1 MRSNSAGQ
9 NPCGPLAP
17 PPDRDR
23 RPCEGSS
30 EASAT
35 RPAVRARAAPRSHQK
50 WFRGAEARLASCEPA
65 GEAWANVCAMIPAS
79 AAERVP
85 QPATR
90 YFSGGRAPMLVIRRL
105 NLSRRALLWLLV
117 VLAVPLAAPAAT
129 LEESAR
135 ELARKIAGN
144 LPAQEKVLI
153 EIRNTSSLSPIQVA
167 QVETALK
174 GELPNYVVLAATEGE
189 ASARVAVT
197 LSENIKDLVWA
208 AEIRQGDAF
217 RVVVLTTAR
226 PSENQGV
233 SGAMRVELH
242 AEKFWEGPVRLR
254 DASLF
259 SDDNGENLLAL
270 LFADRVM
277 IQKVGSEIVFKVEIP
292 IDQTVSRDPAGGP
305 VQLGGGLAHLGN
317 TLIVQIEWQICT
329 IALDTRTVAECRSI
343 REPPP
348 GHVPDKI
355 VYGSEI
361 SIPPGK
367 GGQIAT
373 IRSECSGT
381 DLFLLTGPRDYTEPD
396 TVQAFQGRTGGATA
410 VSAELNLPGPV
421 MSLHS
426 DAPRA
431 IVRNLKSGNYEAY
444 RLSITC
450 GQ

>member
-1 MRSNSAGQ
+1 MRSNPAGQ

-17 PPDRDR
+17 SWDRDR

-30 EASAT
+30 EAGAT
-35 RPAVRARAAPRSHQK
+35 RLAVRARAAPRSHQK
-50 WFRGAEARLASCEPA
+50 WFRGAEARLACCEPA
-65 GEAWANVCAMIPAS
+65 GDVPVNVCAIILAS
-79 AAERVP
+79 AAERIP

-90 YFSGGRAPMLVIRRL
+90 YFSGGRAPMLFIRRQ
-105 NLSRRALLWLLV
+105 NFFRRAFLWLLV
-117 VLAVPLAAPAAT
+117 VLAAPLGAPAAT

-144 LPAQEKVLI
+144 LPAQEKVLL
-153 EIRNTSSLSPIQVA
+153 EIRNTSSLTPIQVA
-167 QVETALK
+167 QVEKALEA
-174 GELPNYVVLAATEGE
+174 ELQNYVVLAATEGD

-208 AEIRQGDAF
+208 AEVRQGEAS
-217 RVVVLTTAR
+217 RVVLLTAPR
-226 PSENQGV
+226 PSGNRPV
-233 SGAMRVELH
+233 SGDMPVELH
-242 AEKFWEGPVRLR
+242 AEKFWEGPERLR
-254 DASLF
+254 DATLF
-259 SDDNGENLLAL
+259 SDDNGENLLAV
-270 LFADRVM
+270 LFPDRVM
-277 IQKVGSEIVFKVEIP
+277 IQKVGSEISFKVEIP
-292 IDQTVSRDPAGGP
+292 MDQTVSRDPAGGP

-317 TLIVQIEWQICT
+317 TLTVQIEWQICT
-329 IALDTRTVAECRSI
+329 IALDTRTVTECHST

-348 GHVPDKI
+348 GHVPDRI
-355 VYGSEI
+355 VGSSI

-381 DLFLLTGPRDYTEPD
+381 DLFLLTGTRDYTEPD

-421 MSLHS
+421 MSLHPEV
-426 DAPRA
+426 PRA